1 MRIETLARL
10 ELPLV
15 WTLHDM
21 WAFTGG
27 CHYDGGCERF
37 VSACG
42 HCPILG
48 SSRERDLSHW
58 VSARNRRAWKR
69 QNLTVVAPSRRL
81 AGFAAR
87 SALLGRFRIGVIP
100 NNLDLNRY
108 RPIDR
113 AIARSLIGVLPNRRI
128 ILFGAVRST
137 GDERKV
143 FRELHAAMRQ
153 LANTGWRN
161 SPALLVFGATA
172 PSQPPDFGL
181 QVQFLGV
188 LHDDISLVAL
198 YSAADVF
205 VASSRQ
211 KICRTQ

>member
-1 MRIETLARL
+1 MACTITWIRQRLAPDLVHLQWISRSFLRIETLARL

-58 VSARNRRAWKR
+58 VFARNRRASKR
-69 QNLTVVAPSRRL
+69 QNLTVVAPSRWL

-137 GDERKV
+137 GDERKG

-161 SPALLVFGATA
+161 SGPSRFRRNGAFA
-172 PSQPPDFGL
+172 AARL
-181 QVQFLGV
+181 R
-188 LHDDISLVAL
+188 AA
-198 YSAADVF
+198 SAIPRRAT
-205 VASSRQ
+205 R
-211 KICRTQ
+211 